1 MMLVELIVWQN
12 VNVKTNGIGRVA
24 MITAHRKPKG
34 ARMTLFVWRNARTF
48 AICAAV
54 KTNGPKRNA
63 VRSAIMP
70 KSARRR
76 GVRRS
81 VRKLAIYAIR

>member
-63 VRSAIMP
+63 RNAMP